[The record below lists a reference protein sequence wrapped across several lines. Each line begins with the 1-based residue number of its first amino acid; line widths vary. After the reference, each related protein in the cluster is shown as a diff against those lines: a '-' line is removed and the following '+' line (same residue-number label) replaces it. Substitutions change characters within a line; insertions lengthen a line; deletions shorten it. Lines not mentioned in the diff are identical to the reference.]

1 MSSAKQ
7 LVNNFITDSQSL
19 MAKLQKDENGFLK
32 LAEILKANAGINM
45 VLNDKNLTLMASRL
59 NSVLRDHHIP
69 SYKEYIKL
77 LESGDSKFF
86 TEFIVSLTTNTTQ
99 FFREPTHFSFLETKL
114 REILSQKKLQKNN
127 NLRVWCSASST
138 GQEVYTLLMV
148 IDNHMQNLS
157 GCSLKFLAT
166 DIDHE
171 VLERA
176 SNGIYR
182 ENEIGGIPKEY
193 LKRYFDSSEDEKGIK
208 HQLKSNYREMIRFA
222 TFNLLTESYPF
233 QYPFDIIFCR
243 NVLIY
248 FDRETCEAVI
258 GKLAKS
264 LSVGG
269 ILFLGHSETGMMKSK
284 LLKTISNGVYIK
296 V

>member
-1 MSSAKQ
+1 
-7 LVNNFITDSQSL
+7 
-19 MAKLQKDENGFLK
+19 MAKLQKDEGGFIK
-32 LAEILKANAGINM
+32 LAEILKSNAGINM

-59 NSVLRDHHIP
+59 NSVLKQHQLP
-69 SYKEYIKL
+69 GYKEYIKL
-77 LESGDSKFF
+77 IESGDPKYF

-114 REILSQKKLQKNN
+114 PEILAQKKQQKNN

-148 IDNHMQNLS
+148 LDNYLQNLS
-157 GCSLKFLAT
+157 GCSIKFLAT

-176 SNGIYR
+176 SDAIYR
-182 ENEIGGIPKEY
+182 ESEIGGIPKEY
-193 LKRYFDSSEDEKGIK
+193 LKKYFHSSEDEKGIK
-208 HQLKSNYREMIRFA
+208 FQLKSNYRDMIRFA

-248 FDRETCEAVI
+248 FDRATCEAVI
-258 GKLAKS
+258 EKLAKS

-269 ILFLGHSETGMMKSK
+269 ILFLGHSETGMMKTK